1 MQEILEQYQFH
12 DPNQIR
18 MTKGANPFIDDAV
31 FKWMTVARNKG
42 IAITEEMLKVKA
54 LEFKKEFIEM
64 IDDNE
69 KLENFEASS
78 GWIKNFKKRFN
89 IKTKHLY
96 GESRPIDEG
105 KLTIARKA
113 LKEEH
118 RCFYLMM
125 FLMQMNQGYSSE

>member
-1 MQEILEQYQFH
+1 
-12 DPNQIR
+12 

-69 KLENFEASS
+69 KLEN
-78 GWIKNFKKRFN
+78 
-89 IKTKHLY
+89 L
-96 GESRPIDEG
+96 
-105 KLTIARKA
+105 
-113 LKEEH
+113 
-118 RCFYLMM
+118 
-125 FLMQMNQGYSSE
+125 